1 MDDRDVGTYLRWFTL
16 LGRDE
21 IVELERDLVARPEA
35 RSGQRALA
43 RDITVRTHGE
53 EAAAHA
59 ERTSA
64 AAFAREPIRDPSV
77 LATLHEAVGGFA
89 YTDADVAA
97 GPLAIALAS
106 GLFASSGEARRA
118 IAQGGL
124 TIDDKRI
131 TATDAAVPPPIDG
144 DWLVVRAGKRRLA
157 VGRRQR

>member
-1 MDDRDVGTYLRWFTL
+1 
-16 LGRDE
+16 
-21 IVELERDLVARPEA
+21 
-35 RSGQRALA
+35 
-43 RDITVRTHGE
+43 
-53 EAAAHA
+53 
-59 ERTSA
+59 
-64 AAFAREPIRDPSV
+64 
-77 LATLHEAVGGFA
+77 
-89 YTDADVAA
+89 
-97 GPLAIALAS
+97 PLAIALAS